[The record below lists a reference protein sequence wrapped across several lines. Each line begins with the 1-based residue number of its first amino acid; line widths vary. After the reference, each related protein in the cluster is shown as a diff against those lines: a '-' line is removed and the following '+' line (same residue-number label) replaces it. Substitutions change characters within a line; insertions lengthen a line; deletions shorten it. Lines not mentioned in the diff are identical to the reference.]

1 MDRCK
6 KDNEGNWNLNDVFIE
21 ASRIT
26 SFSSAKKGKHYNKGF
41 GFVKKKENQQDK
53 SAKASKPPLSKK
65 EHDTLLRKL
74 KNTVRGYPFCTKAS
88 YGTDRHRQHYSYQ
101 MNRHFMDRFE
111 RENEYDYRVEEVTRG
126 DPNSIW
132 YLKKVFYEAAIDHP
146 EYFEGYTHYGKFSG
160 FIEASQ
166 QNEFELFIQ
175 YVRMIDKPMTRNE
188 ERSWNHPHPKWY
200 EFRKRVDE
208 ATLNKENQWELESVF
223 KEAATKLTFLK
234 GMKGMHYKD
243 GFGLTMTTQNTAT
256 I

>member
-1 MDRCK
+1 M
-6 KDNEGNWNLNDVFIE
+6 
-21 ASRIT
+21 
-26 SFSSAKKGKHYNKGF
+26 
-41 GFVKKKENQQDK
+41 
-53 SAKASKPPLSKK
+53 
-65 EHDTLLRKL
+65 
-74 KNTVRGYPFCTKAS
+74 
-88 YGTDRHRQHYSYQ
+88 
-101 MNRHFMDRFE
+101 
-111 RENEYDYRVEEVTRG
+111 
-126 DPNSIW
+126 
-132 YLKKVFYEAAIDHP
+132 FYKAAIDNP

-160 FIEASQ
+160 FIEASK

-175 YVRMIDKPMTRNE
+175 YVRMIDRPMTRNE

-243 GFGLTMTTQNTAT
+243 GFGVIMTTQDTAT